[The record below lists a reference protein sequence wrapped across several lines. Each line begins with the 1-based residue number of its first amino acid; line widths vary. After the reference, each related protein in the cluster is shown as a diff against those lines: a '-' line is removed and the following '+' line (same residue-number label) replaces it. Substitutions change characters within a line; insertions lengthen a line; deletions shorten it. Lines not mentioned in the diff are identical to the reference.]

1 MLFQC
6 QVATGI
12 NLPKRPNDSFDF
24 FEGQG
29 TVIIKA
35 LWNSSPPAIH
45 CAVVKQ
51 HHEVFDQ
58 EAPAGLPQRCLKFVL
73 KVGQHVWVSSQCS
86 TVFRIKPFSG
96 RFIII
101 GVHTSSSLSFIVIV
115 LIFCFIF
122 CSPGTQRA
130 SKVSL
135 SKVWWRASM
144 RGVTFTADLF
154 PFFILNLI

>member
-1 MLFQC
+1 MSSSNRYKPAEKTQWLIRL
-6 QVATGI
+6 VGRT
-12 NLPKRPNDSFDF
+12 RDSNH
-24 FEGQG
+24 QG
-29 TVIIKA
+29 FVKP
-35 LWNSSPPAIH
+35 SPPAIH

-122 CSPGTQRA
+122 SSPGTQRA

-144 RGVTFTADLF
+144 WGVTFTADLF